1 MSTRAPRRS
10 GLGEAGITALLYS
23 IYISARSSARV
34 VGAARWMLP
43 G

>member
-23 IYISARSSARV
+23 IYVGAKSSARV
-34 VGAARWMLP
+34 VGAARWLMP
-43 G
+43 